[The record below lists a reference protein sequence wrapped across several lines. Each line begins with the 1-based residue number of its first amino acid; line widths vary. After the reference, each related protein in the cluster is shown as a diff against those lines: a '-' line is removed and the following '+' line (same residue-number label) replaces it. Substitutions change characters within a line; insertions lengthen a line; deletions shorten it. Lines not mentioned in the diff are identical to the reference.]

1 MTHTEGTELRKT
13 PQRKCSKPIVEHS
26 ELIG

>member
-1 MTHTEGTELRKT
+1 MTHTEGIELQKT
-13 PQRKCSKPIVEHS
+13 LQRKCSKPIVEHS